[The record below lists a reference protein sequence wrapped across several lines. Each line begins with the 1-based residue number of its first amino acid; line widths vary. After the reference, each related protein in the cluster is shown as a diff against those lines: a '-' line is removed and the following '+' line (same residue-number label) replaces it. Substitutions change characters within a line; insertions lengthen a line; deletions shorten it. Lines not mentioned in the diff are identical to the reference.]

1 MFNANRL
8 KLVFAILGIAAIVL
22 AIVVFSANVG
32 SYESNERYGG
42 DAYTGMQQ
50 ASAQAANNTM
60 YVGEMLRTALG
71 GMLALQGC
79 VLLGA
84 AVCIR
89 KPETANAATEAKPEI
104 KAEAE
109 IVENTETKAEAEA

>member
-22 AIVVFSANVG
+22 AIMVYNAEVG
-32 SYESNERYGG
+32 SYEGDEYYGG
-42 DAYTGMQQ
+42 DAYTGIQQ
-50 ASAQAANNTM
+50 AAAQAANNTM
-60 YVGEMLRTALG
+60 YVGRMLRTGLSAI
-71 GMLALQGC
+71 LALHGL

-89 KPETANAATEAKPEI
+89 KSEAETAVKPETPVQLVSNNEKPLESEI
-104 KAEAE
+104 
-109 IVENTETKAEAEA
+109 TKA

>member
-22 AIVVFSANVG
+22 AIMVYNAEVG
-32 SYESNERYGG
+32 SYEGDEYYGG
-42 DAYTGMQQ
+42 DAYTGIQQ
-50 ASAQAANNTM
+50 AAAQAANNTM
-60 YVGEMLRTALG
+60 YVGRMLRTGLSAI
-71 GMLALQGC
+71 LALHGL

-89 KPETANAATEAKPEI
+89 KSETAVKPESPVQLASSNE
-104 KAEAE
+104 KPLESE
-109 IVENTETKAEAEA
+109 ITKA